1 MKTKYRGV
9 CRNKGCKTHRVQ
21 ITWRHL
27 DRNPHNHLGRY
38 RDIERAAMA
47 YDIAARI
54 LHEADAQL
62 NFPDRQPPISLEME
76 ILETMARL
84 GLPTSVEEKRRML
97 RGR

>member
-27 DRNPHNHLGRY
+27 DRNPHNH
-38 RDIERAAMA
+38 
-47 YDIAARI
+47 